1 MDETQKQLI
10 EIMNKI
16 MDTIVLMGKPQLIV
30 PTSPKLAKV
39 KQAPFESNDF
49 PGLE

>member
-16 MDTIVLMGKPQLIV
+16 MDTIVLIGKPRIIV
-30 PTSPKLAKV
+30 PESPKPTKV
-39 KQAPFESNDF
+39 KQVISDGDDF
-49 PGLE
+49 PGLK